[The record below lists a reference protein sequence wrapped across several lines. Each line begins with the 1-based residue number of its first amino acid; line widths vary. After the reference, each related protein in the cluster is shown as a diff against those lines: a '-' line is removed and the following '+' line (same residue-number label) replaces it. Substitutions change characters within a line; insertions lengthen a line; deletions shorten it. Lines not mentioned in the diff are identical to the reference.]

1 MVNLRSS
8 AMTGKKSDGYDM
20 LALCIYTI
28 RSYLPGPRGLRF
40 RPQKMPNPSTR
51 RVGQTQLLLRLHR
64 DVVLFILRLATT
76 YDDPGLP
83 DLSGF
88 GTLKKVVVFGHNE
101 VNQG

>member
-1 MVNLRSS
+1 MAGGSEGSEWWLLI
-8 AMTGKKSDGYDM
+8 TK